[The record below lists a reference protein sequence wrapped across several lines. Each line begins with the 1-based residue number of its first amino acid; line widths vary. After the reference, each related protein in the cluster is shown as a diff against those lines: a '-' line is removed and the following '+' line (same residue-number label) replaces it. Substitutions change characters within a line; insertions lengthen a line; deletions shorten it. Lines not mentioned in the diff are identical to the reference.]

1 MTKANHVL
9 AGVLLVTQ
17 DETTRDT
24 VCAALENEGE
34 ACLVAVEAASALA
47 IVGESHPRLAIID
60 LGFRG
65 TAAVALV
72 HHLVAL
78 DPSLQVAALALP
90 SQFAAAGE
98 ALALGASAL
107 LVAPVTG
114 DAVLRVLADVRART
128 ALAEQ
133 ISRYQAEL
141 RDLEDLTE
149 AMTESLAAAP
159 LDDPHALDEALVGTL
174 QLASGARGVALYG
187 AAEGGTSRRAGYGTA
202 LELREQYD
210 DDASLA
216 RAAAARGAELHYLR
230 GQDGD
235 ERAVVLERALPG
247 RAERTK
253 KLLYY
258 AARLLPLRGSGGKG
272 GSAEDASASGG
283 LSFPSMGRRIDEA
296 LRGAGARCVVLAF
309 LPPEG
314 RAVDEAALAP
324 VLREP
329 GSAFATAPDGS
340 AFVLLPEIDAS
351 TARALLVQMG
361 LPVAGIAEAPS
372 DGTAVDPLFALAR
385 VRASEARYS
394 PVRTLVG
401 TSSLLEMLDGLLAT
415 SMLDAHA
422 SSAYP
427 LDLSLDAM
435 RSLVLHAMHQALFAR
450 ATSVSVS
457 HRGPFGLDAMVR
469 DACKA
474 SPGLV
479 HRFDLRASNAADMEV
494 LLVESPR
501 ATWVLCGR
509 KDKERLRAVHSSD
522 PLLLALIADGLRR
535 LPELSA

>member
-1 MTKANHVL
+1 MSTKSTQ

-17 DETTRDT
+17 DEATRDT
-24 VCAALENEGE
+24 VRASLEDEGE
-34 ACLVAVEAASALA
+34 ECFVAVEVASALA
-47 IVGESHPRLAIID
+47 VVGESHPRLAIID
-60 LGFRG
+60 LNLRG
-65 TAAVALV
+65 TSALALV

-78 DPSLQVAALALP
+78 DPTLQIAVLTVPA
-90 SQFAAAGE
+90 QFAAAAE
-98 ALALGASAL
+98 ALALGAGAL

-114 DAVLRVLADVRART
+114 DAVLRVLADVRSRT

-133 ISRYQAEL
+133 ISRYQGEL

-149 AMTESLAAAP
+149 SMVEALAAVTH
-159 LDDPHALDEALVGTL
+159 DDARGVDETLVGTL

-187 AAEGGTSRRAGYGTA
+187 ATERGTQRRAGFGTA
-202 LELREQYD
+202 LELREEYD
-210 DDASLA
+210 DDAALA

-230 GQDGD
+230 GAGGD
-235 ERAVVLERALPG
+235 ERAVVLERALPA

-258 AARLLPLRGSGGKG
+258 AARLLPLRGSGAKG
-272 GSAEDASASGG
+272 PLSEASPTSAG
-283 LSFPSMGRRIDEA
+283 LSLPSMGRRIDEA
-296 LRGAGARCVVLAF
+296 LRRSGACCVVLVF
-309 LPPEG
+309 LPAEG
-314 RAVDEAALAP
+314 RVVDEAALAP

-329 GSAFATAPDGS
+329 GSSFMLASDGS

-351 TARALLVQMG
+351 TARALLLQMG

-372 DGTAVDPLFALAR
+372 DGSSVDALFAQAR
-385 VRASEARYS
+385 ARANEARHS

-401 TSSLLEMLDGLLAT
+401 TSSLVEMLDGLLAT

-422 SSAYP
+422 TSAYP
-427 LDLSLDAM
+427 LDLSVEAA
-435 RSLVLHAMHQALFAR
+435 RSLVLHAMQQALSAR
-450 ATSVSVS
+450 ATSIAVS

-469 DACKA
+469 DASKA
-474 SPGLV
+474 SHGIL
-479 HRFDLRASNAADMEV
+479 HRFDLRAANAGDMEV

-522 PLLLALIADGLRR
+522 PLLLALVADGLRR
-535 LPELSA
+535 LPELGS